1 MIFSNMTEVVLITD
15 QSGLLL
21 FISPNIERIIGYSQG
36 EIQERFETITQLL
49 GENLLQH
56 QELEAQQ
63 EILNIERRIIDKSG
77 QHHILS
83 IDVKQ
88 VEIGKGKIFYACRD
102 ITSEKPTEIC
112 LKQWDKQKKSTSD
125 HSLLNSKAQCQNSPG
140 KADVNDGGK
149 SQLLSFELDGLNS
162 HKTEETHPHL
172 EEETCQCHS
181 LKPLFNHKP
190 QKSDCSTVAIPSES
204 VPQSTIEHFFTL
216 ALEMFCIA
224 GFDGCFKRLNPAWEK
239 TLGFTQDELLA
250 IPYLDFVHPED
261 HEATL
266 IEAQKLVT
274 GANSVEFENRYR
286 CQDGSYK
293 WLLWKATP
301 FAEQQLIYAVARD
314 ITHYKQAEEELK
326 RTQARL
332 QYLLAHTPAAIYSC
346 QPSGDYR
353 ATFMSE
359 NTVLVAG
366 YEAQEFF
373 QNNSLWLDNIHPE
386 DMDSILTG
394 LTPLFER
401 GHHVHEYRFRHKD
414 GRYRWIRDEL
424 KLVRDENGNP
434 LEIVGYWSD
443 ISNRKLTE
451 TALRQSEKRYRRMI
465 ETTLEG
471 VWMIDESN
479 QTTLVNQRMASML
492 GYTIEEMM
500 GKEVFEFMDE
510 NTQTIAQ
517 QYVAR
522 RRLGISEQYD
532 LKLRHRKG
540 SEVWVIVS
548 TTPIYSTQGQYIG
561 ALKMLTDITQ
571 RKQAEKALQEQEAI
585 LRSFYDSSPLMMG
598 VVELLDDDVLHLSDN
613 QTTAQFFG
621 TTPDAMRNQLA
632 SHLGAPL
639 THIQQWIEHYKK
651 SESTATP
658 VRFEYQHCT
667 ATESKWLSATV
678 CFIGKMLNGRS
689 RFSYIVEDIT
699 ERKQSEE
706 TLRQQLAAVEAAM
719 DGIAIL
725 NPQQEF
731 IYLNQAHVKLFGYN
745 NSTEL
750 LGKTW
755 HGLYSPEQI
764 QGFNHDIFPILSQ
777 TGQWHGEA
785 IAKKQD
791 GSTFFEEVSLTLTQD
806 GGLIC
811 VCRDI
816 TQRKQSE
823 EQLRW
828 EEALMRSMT
837 EASPLAFYVVD
848 NRTDSIL
855 YFNPRFCEIWGIE
868 HLEQSMQR
876 GELKNND
883 IIPACIPLLA
893 DIVAFAESCKPLQTE
908 ENRVVIEDEIPFVD
922 GRTIRRFSAQ
932 VRDESDRYFGRLYV
946 FEDVTERKQA
956 EAMLKAISQREHEKA
971 TQLELTLKELQHT
984 QAQLVQKEKM
994 ASLGQL
1000 VAGVAHEI
1008 NNPVSFIYGNLFP
1021 AREYA
1026 QDLLE
1031 LVKLYQRYYPEPVPE
1046 ILEQIEQIEPD
1057 YIAEDFPQLL
1067 NSMQDGAERITQI
1080 VLSLR
1085 NFSRLDEKELKW
1097 VDIHEGIDS
1106 TLLILQHRLKQ
1117 QPHRAEIQVIK
1128 QYGNL
1133 PRIECYSSQL
1143 NQVFMNILSNAIDAL
1158 EMRHEEG
1165 GEYEPMAGSYTQDAT
1180 LMIWIG
1186 TEDVESNR
1194 VIIHITDN
1202 GSGITP
1208 DAQERLFDPF
1218 FTTKPPGKGT
1228 GLGLSI
1234 SYQIVVERH
1243 RGKLWCHSTPDHGTE
1258 FTIELPITAS

>member
-1 MIFSNMTEVVLITD
+1 MADHPLIFSLSHKSHAPKSSLRQVFPSVASVAPAQTPYNLPYAWDEAEQLYTKIFSNMTEVVLITD

-21 FISPNIERIIGYSQG
+21 FISPNIERIIGYSQR

-49 GENLLQH
+49 GENLFQH
-56 QELEAQQ
+56 QILEIQQ
-63 EILNIERRIIDKSG
+63 EIFNIERTIIDKSG

-83 IDVKQ
+83 IDVKK
-88 VEIGKGKIFYACRD
+88 VEIGKGKFFYSCRD
-102 ITSEKPTEIC
+102 ITSEKLTAIC
-112 LKQWDKQKKSTSD
+112 LNQWDKQKNPQSS
-125 HSLLNSKAQCQNSPG
+125 HSLLNSKFKRQNSPD
-140 KADVNDGGK
+140 KADA
-149 SQLLSFELDGLNS
+149 
-162 HKTEETHPHL
+162 L

-181 LKPLFNHKP
+181 LSPPFN
-190 QKSDCSTVAIPSES
+190 QK
-204 VPQSTIEHFFTL
+204 QQ
-216 ALEMFCIA
+216 
-224 GFDGCFKRLNPAWEK
+224 KR
-239 TLGFTQDELLA
+239 D
-250 IPYLDFVHPED
+250 
-261 HEATL
+261 
-266 IEAQKLVT
+266 
-274 GANSVEFENRYR
+274 
-286 CQDGSYK
+286 
-293 WLLWKATP
+293 
-301 FAEQQLIYAVARD
+301 
-314 ITHYKQAEEELK
+314 
-326 RTQARL
+326 
-332 QYLLAHTPAAIYSC
+332 
-346 QPSGDYR
+346 
-353 ATFMSE
+353 
-359 NTVLVAG
+359 
-366 YEAQEFF
+366 
-373 QNNSLWLDNIHPE
+373 
-386 DMDSILTG
+386 
-394 LTPLFER
+394 
-401 GHHVHEYRFRHKD
+401 
-414 GRYRWIRDEL
+414 
-424 KLVRDENGNP
+424 
-434 LEIVGYWSD
+434 
-443 ISNRKLTE
+443 RKLAE
-451 TALRQSEKRYRRMI
+451 IALRESEEHYRRMI

-471 VWMIDESN
+471 VWIIDESN

-492 GYTIEEMM
+492 GYTREEMM

-510 NTQTIAQ
+510 DTQTIAQ

-522 RRLGISEQYD
+522 RRQGISEQYD
-532 LKLRHRKG
+532 LKLRHREG

-561 ALKMLTDITQ
+561 ALKMLTDITE

-598 VVELLDDDVLHLSDN
+598 VVELLEDDILHLSDN

-621 TTPDAMRNQLA
+621 TTPNTMRNQLA

-658 VRFEYQHCT
+658 VRFEYQHCS
-667 ATESKWLSATV
+667 ATKSKWLSATV

-689 RFSYIVEDIT
+689 RFSYLVEDIT
-699 ERKQSEE
+699 ERKQAEE
-706 TLRQQLAAVEAAM
+706 TLRRQLAAVEAAM
-719 DGIAIL
+719 DGIGIL

-731 IYLNQAHVKLFGYN
+731 IYLNQAHVKLFGYE

-755 HGLYSPEQI
+755 HELYSSEQI
-764 QGFNHDIFPILSQ
+764 QGFEQDIFPSLSK
-777 TGQWHGEA
+777 TRQWHGEA

-848 NRTDSIL
+848 NRTDRIL
-855 YFNPRFCEIWGIE
+855 YFNPRFCEIWGIK
-868 HLEQSMQR
+868 HLEQSMQQ

-883 IIPACIPLLA
+883 IIPACIPWLA
-893 DIVAFAESCKPLQTE
+893 DVVAFAESCKPLQTE
-908 ENRVVIEDEIPFVD
+908 ENRIVIEDEIPFVD

-956 EAMLKAISQREHEKA
+956 EATLKAISQREHEKA

-1008 NNPVSFIYGNLFP
+1008 NNPVSFIYGNLAP

-1026 QDLLE
+1026 QDLLD
-1031 LVKLYQRYYPEPVPE
+1031 LVELYQRYYPEPAPE
-1046 ILEQIEQIEPD
+1046 IIEQIEQIEPD

-1117 QPHRAEIQVIK
+1117 QPHRSEIQVFK
-1128 QYGNL
+1128 QYENL

-1158 EMRHEEG
+1158 EMRDEECKQI
-1165 GEYEPMAGSYTQDAT
+1165 AGSHTHDAIP
-1180 LMIWIG
+1180 MIWIC
-1186 TEDVESNR
+1186 TEVVESNR

-1202 GSGITP
+1202 GLGITP

-1243 RGKLWCHSTPDHGTE
+1243 RGKLWCHSTPEQGTE
-1258 FTIELPITAS
+1258 FMIELPITVS